1 MLNLL
6 IVDDHVLFREG
17 LASLVKAQ
25 PDFRVLGEAGNVR
38 EAIEKAR
45 ALRPDLILM
54 DFSLPDGTGLDATVE
69 ILAELPN
76 THIVF
81 LTMHDEDER
90 LFAAIRAG
98 AKGYL
103 LKNIP
108 VMKLIH
114 ALRGIERGEAPISR
128 AMTSS
133 ILKQFSKLQDTQP
146 RETTEGSVLQ
156 ELTARELEIIQELL
170 RGGSNQEIADRL
182 FISENTVKNHIHNIL
197 EKLDLPNRREIIRF
211 AQQKGIK

>member
-45 ALRPDLILM
+45 VLRPDLILM

-156 ELTARELEIIQELL
+156 ELTARELEIIQELM

-197 EKLDLPNRREIIRF
+197 EKLNLPNRREIIRF